1 MFGVHIHVMPKEQ
14 RLLSNL
20 CALGHTFVGLDLR
33 PGVLF
38 EAAVRSAG
46 YTWPVPASVSQE
58 VGFVASFCSERIWN
72 CFFFVKSHRTNVHHY
87 GQFCGPSPFL
97 LLLPSHKCLEYW
109 AGELPGS
116 GAVCLWNLVSSFG
129 SGWLLCCLRMC
140 LCACPCA
147 CVCAYVS
154 SKCDG
159 LKTSCL
165 PLENTGVIRQQH
177 SLTWAL

>member
-1 MFGVHIHVMPKEQ
+1 MFGVHTHVMPKEH

-46 YTWPVPASVSQE
+46 YTRPVPASVSQE

-87 GQFCGPSPFL
+87 GQFCGPSPFCCCYPL
-97 LLLPSHKCLEYW
+97 TNALST
-109 AGELPGS
+109 GPGS
-116 GAVCLWNLVSSFG
+116 FLGAELCVSG
-129 SGWLLCCLRMC
+129 IW
-140 LCACPCA
+140 
-147 CVCAYVS
+147 
-154 SKCDG
+154 
-159 LKTSCL
+159 
-165 PLENTGVIRQQH
+165 
-177 SLTWAL
+177 